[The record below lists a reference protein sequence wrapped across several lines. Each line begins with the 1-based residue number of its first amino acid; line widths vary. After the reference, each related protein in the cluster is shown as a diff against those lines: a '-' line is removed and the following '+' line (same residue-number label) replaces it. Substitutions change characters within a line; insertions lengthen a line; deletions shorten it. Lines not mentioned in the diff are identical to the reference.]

1 MWTRKAVT
9 YTGLGT
15 ILVLFAP
22 FINNLQLLLLGITL
36 LGFVAVHS
44 LVNTSPVRVNIT
56 RRFSDSQI
64 FEGQEAE
71 VELVIQNRG
80 RSIGFLEIFDQLPH
94 EVELVAGLNHTIVR
108 LHRNEALLAHYRL
121 KCHLRGQYQL
131 GKPRLR
137 LYNPSFLFYYESD
150 VESEST
156 LVVFPKIEELE
167 GLDLSSDFPKMYQGA
182 MPIRRIG
189 TSGEFYSIRE
199 YYPGDDF
206 KNINWRV
213 FGRTRKLMVNQFERE
228 DISDVMLVLDAREIA
243 GTGTPVHNPLNY
255 GCRAAAAL
263 VDYFLH
269 TRNRVGLTIYGEAV
283 ESIGVDSGE
292 RHLYRLLTKLSEVR
306 PAGALGLH
314 TVVGELRNFT
324 PRSPVI
330 VISTLE
336 QDQTVH
342 AALREIT
349 AHGFKL
355 TLIAPDTLEYDRQS
369 RIISP
374 AVYFTASAE
383 LDNTISEARSLGA
396 RALRWDPDSVLGPA
410 LQEVVK

>member
-9 YTGLGT
+9 YAGFGT

-36 LGFVAVHS
+36 LGFVAIHS
-44 LVNTSPVRVNIT
+44 LVNTRPVEVKIT
-56 RRFSDSQI
+56 RRFSDSQL
-64 FEGQEAE
+64 FEGQETE
-71 VELVIQNRG
+71 VDLVIQNRG
-80 RSIGFLEIFDQLPH
+80 RPIGCLEVYDQLPR
-94 EVELVAGLNHTIVR
+94 ELGPEKVANHTIVR
-108 LHRNEALLAHYRL
+108 LRRDEALLARYHL
-121 KCHLRGQYQL
+121 ECHLRGQYTL
-131 GKPRLR
+131 GRPQLR
-137 LYNPSFLFYYESD
+137 LYNPSFLFYH
-150 VESEST
+150 ESEVDST
-156 LVVFPKIEELE
+156 DELVVFPKIEEIE

-182 MPIRRIG
+182 IPIRRVG

-199 YYPGDDF
+199 YHPGDDF

-228 DISDVMLVLDAREIA
+228 DISDVMLVIDTREIS

-255 GCRAAAAL
+255 SCRAAAAL
-263 VDYFLH
+263 TRYFLH
-269 TRNRVGLTIYGEAV
+269 TRNRVGLTIYGETV
-283 ESIGVDSGE
+283 ETISVDSGE
-292 RHLYRLLTKLSEVR
+292 RHMYRLLTRLAELR
-306 PAGALGLH
+306 PAGSLGLH
-314 TVVGELRNFT
+314 TVIGDLRNFT

-336 QDQTVH
+336 QDRTVH

-349 AHGFKL
+349 AHGFRL
-355 TLIAPDTLEYDRQS
+355 TLIAPDTLEYDRES

-383 LDNTISEARSLGA
+383 LDNTIAEARSLGA
-396 RALRWDPDSVLGPA
+396 RALRWDPSSVLGPA
-410 LQEVVK
+410 LQEVVR

>member
-9 YTGLGT
+9 YTGLGS

-292 RHLYRLLTKLSEVR
+292 
-306 PAGALGLH
+306 P
-314 TVVGELRNFT
+314 
-324 PRSPVI
+324 
-330 VISTLE
+330 
-336 QDQTVH
+336 
-342 AALREIT
+342 
-349 AHGFKL
+349 
-355 TLIAPDTLEYDRQS
+355 PD
-369 RIISP
+369 SP
-374 AVYFTASAE
+374 ALV
-383 LDNTISEARSLGA
+383 
-396 RALRWDPDSVLGPA
+396 SVPCPPRVPA
-410 LQEVVK
+410 PPG

>member
-44 LVNTSPVRVNIT
+44 LVNTSPVSVNIT

-64 FEGQEAE
+64 FEGQEVE

-80 RSIGFLEIFDQLPH
+80 RSIGFLEIYDQLPH
-94 EVELVAGLNHTIVR
+94 EVELAGGLNHTIVR

-121 KCHLRGQYQL
+121 ECHLRGQYQL

-150 VESEST
+150 VDSEST
-156 LVVFPKIEELE
+156 LVVFPKIEALE

-199 YYPGDDF
+199 YHPGDDF

-336 QDQTVH
+336 QDPTVH

-355 TLIAPDTLEYDRQS
+355 TLIAPDTLEFDRES

-383 LDNTISEARSLGA
+383 LDNNISEARSLGA

>member
-9 YTGLGT
+9 YAGFGT

-36 LGFVAVHS
+36 LGFVAIHS
-44 LVNTSPVRVNIT
+44 LVNTRPVEVKIT
-56 RRFSDSQI
+56 RRFSDSQL
-64 FEGQEAE
+64 FEGQETE
-71 VELVIQNRG
+71 VDLVIQNRG
-80 RSIGFLEIFDQLPH
+80 RPIGCLEVYDQLPR
-94 EVELVAGLNHTIVR
+94 ELGPEKVANHTIVR
-108 LHRNEALLAHYRL
+108 LQRDEVLLARYQL
-121 KCHLRGQYQL
+121 ECHLRGQYTL
-131 GKPRLR
+131 GRPQLR
-137 LYNPSFLFYYESD
+137 LYNPSFLFYH
-150 VESEST
+150 ESEVDST
-156 LVVFPKIEELE
+156 DELVVFPKIEEIE

-182 MPIRRIG
+182 IPIRRVG

-199 YYPGDDF
+199 YYPGGDF

-228 DISDVMLVLDAREIA
+228 DISDVMLVIDTREIS

-255 GCRAAAAL
+255 SCRAAAAL
-263 VDYFLH
+263 TRYFLH
-269 TRNRVGLTIYGEAV
+269 TRNRVGLTIYGETV
-283 ESIGVDSGE
+283 ETISVDSGE
-292 RHLYRLLTKLSEVR
+292 RHMYRLLTRLAELR
-306 PAGALGLH
+306 PAGSLGLH
-314 TVVGELRNFT
+314 TVIGDLRNFT

-336 QDQTVH
+336 QDRTVH

-349 AHGFKL
+349 AHGFRL
-355 TLIAPDTLEYDRQS
+355 TLIAPDTLEYDRES

-383 LDNTISEARSLGA
+383 LDNTIAEARSLGA
-396 RALRWDPDSVLGPA
+396 RALRWDPSSVLGPA
-410 LQEVVK
+410 LQEVVR

>member
-1 MWTRKAVT
+1 M
-9 YTGLGT
+9 
-15 ILVLFAP
+15 
-22 FINNLQLLLLGITL
+22 
-36 LGFVAVHS
+36 
-44 LVNTSPVRVNIT
+44 
-56 RRFSDSQI
+56 
-64 FEGQEAE
+64 
-71 VELVIQNRG
+71 ELVIQNRG

-167 GLDLSSDFPKMYQGA
+167 GLDLSGDFPKMYQGA

-336 QDQTVH
+336 QDPTVH

-355 TLIAPDTLEYDRQS
+355 TLIAQRRAEDQHS
-369 RIISP
+369 R
-374 AVYFTASAE
+374 VAE
-383 LDNTISEARSLGA
+383 PER
-396 RALRWDPDSVLGPA
+396 RALLRQPRVSVTHVVLGLVGDVRAEEIPPHPRHDG
-410 LQEVVK
+410 EEH